1 MTLLPS
7 VTNCESAKGV
17 PVTVTGVA
25 QVKIMTDE
33 DSYLATACEQFL
45 GKSEDEI
52 KELLLETFEGH
63 LRAIVGTMEV
73 EELFQDRETFAHN
86 VRDVAASDVSKMGIR
101 ILSFTI
107 KDLKDAEGYL
117 DAIGQEQT
125 ANIKSKADIERAEAD
140 RDAYVKEKE
149 AEKIAEVARN
159 RVETSIADYEKEY
172 KTKQAEFNT
181 VVNTAQAESALAYE
195 LQASKQQ
202 QQIIAEELN
211 VDLVEKQLS
220 IQVEEKEILRAEKE
234 LTATTRL
241 PADARAYKTRVLA
254 EGSRLA
260 KLKSAEGDAQ
270 KIRLLG
276 AAEATAIEAIGK
288 AEAAEMELKAQ
299 AYKDYGDA
307 AQMKLVLDALPKIA
321 AEVAAPLSKVD
332 EIVIVGGGSG
342 GGGLTD
348 ETTKL
353 LAELPQTVK
362 AVTGYD
368 ISGLVGKIPGAVKV
382 K

>member
-25 QVKIMTDE
+25 QVKIMTE
-33 DSYLATACEQFL
+33 SEEYLSTACEQFL

-73 EELFQDRETFAHN
+73 EELFQDRESFAHN
-86 VRDVAASDVSKMGIR
+86 VREVAATDVSKMGIK

-125 ANIKSKADIERAEAD
+125 ANIKSKAQIERAEAD
-140 RDAYVKEKE
+140 RDAYVREQECKKT
-149 AEKIAEVARN
+149 AMDTKYSVDTQ
-159 RVETSIADYEKEY
+159 VADYEKDF
-172 KTKQAEFNT
+172 KTKKAEFMT
-181 VVNTAQAESALAYE
+181 AVNTAQAESALAYE
-195 LQASKQQ
+195 LQSSKQQ
-202 QQIIAEELN
+202 QLIIAEELN

-220 IQVEEKEILRAEKE
+220 IQVEEKEIIRAEKE
-234 LTATTRL
+234 LAATTRL
-241 PADARAYKTRVLA
+241 PADARAYETKVLA

-260 KLKSAEGDAQ
+260 KLKAAEGEAQ

-276 AAEATAIEAIGK
+276 AAEAS
-288 AEAAEMELKAQ
+288 EMELKAS
-299 AYKDYGDA
+299 AYKDYGEA
-307 AQMKLVLDALPKIA
+307 ATMKLVLDALPKIA
-321 AEVAAPLSKVD
+321 AEVAAPLAKVD
-332 EIVIVGGGSG
+332 EIVIVGGGGPG
-342 GGGLTD
+342 GAGMVD